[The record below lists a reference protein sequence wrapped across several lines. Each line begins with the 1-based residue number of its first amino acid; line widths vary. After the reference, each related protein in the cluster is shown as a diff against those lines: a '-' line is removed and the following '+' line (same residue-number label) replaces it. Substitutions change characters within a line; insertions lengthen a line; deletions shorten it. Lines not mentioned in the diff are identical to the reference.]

1 MNDEHIKRII
11 DGTYDEAREETVGS
25 MLRDFYNR
33 RMLSTIIFVWV
44 WGLFVVGV
52 AIYGAVRFYEAD
64 QTKSQIMYAAVFIA
78 ACQFIALTKIFAWQM
93 IHRNSIKREVK
104 SLELRI
110 AALTS
115 LLERKTEKG

>member
-1 MNDEHIKRII
+1 MNDKQIKKIL
-11 DGTYDEAREETVGS
+11 DGTYDEPREETIGS

-33 RMLSTIIFVWV
+33 RMLSIVIFVWV
-44 WGLFVVGV
+44 WGLFIAGA
-52 AIYGAVRFYEAD
+52 AIYSGVKFFETD
-64 QTKSQIMYAAVFIA
+64 QTRSQIMYATIFIA
-78 ACQFIALTKIFAWQM
+78 SCQFIALTKIFAWQM

-115 LLERKTEKG
+115 LLEGKTEKG